1 MKYGSA
7 QKMMTLSKPDTQQL
21 WQGVVQ
27 NRLDLVEPIL
37 NQLLHQ
43 EPLSRYWPLKVYY
56 LNDMKQPT
64 QTSKQTRSVQDLLLS
79 ISEQENMVLG
89 NDLKVK
95 VQGLLLALH
104 TPMEWIHRHLV
115 SVDGWIHMFLS
126 FDSESSLSTKGIR
139 EKGV

>member
-1 MKYGSA
+1 
-7 QKMMTLSKPDTQQL
+7 
-21 WQGVVQ
+21 
-27 NRLDLVEPIL
+27 
-37 NQLLHQ
+37 
-43 EPLSRYWPLKVYY
+43 
-56 LNDMKQPT
+56 MKQPT